1 MVIHLCNWAWLAIST
16 LSLFGW
22 SYWSLGV
29 SSDCG
34 VWLMASLPKKTWFDV
49 WATTFQHSG
58 SGRVGIAH
66 STDGLWG
73 TLRKDM
79 QQNDPLIVCV
89 CNRYI
94 FIPLGGSKYFMYNM
108 WPVFTFVALWHD
120 IELKLLAW
128 GWLICLFLLPEI
140 IASSLFTYK
149 KVSRIR
155 MSVALIID
163 WVSFFF

>member
-1 MVIHLCNWAWLAIST
+1 MGWWYTFAIEHDWLFQPCYYLDEVADSLAF
-16 LSLFGW
+16 LSIVEFGW
-22 SYWSLGV
+22 WCFHWGEHGSMYEQQLFSTAILEELASYIQSL
-29 SSDCG
+29 DCE
-34 VWLMASLPKKTWFDV
+34 
-49 WATTFQHSG
+49 
-58 SGRVGIAH
+58 
-66 STDGLWG
+66 
-73 TLRKDM
+73 
-79 QQNDPLIVCV
+79 VCKETYANWMITYCM

-149 KVSRIR
+149 KVS
-155 MSVALIID
+155 
-163 WVSFFF
+163 